1 MKSSV
6 RKYLSGYL
14 KIQIF
19 GYSPERFLNLCSY
32 QNINLWDL
40 NVKDR
45 AYEMKISVKDFRKL
59 RPIIRKTKTK
69 VKVVHRYGFPFFLQK
84 YKTRHFLFLGLLMG
98 ILFLLLMSEFVWKIE
113 IEGNIRCSDEEIRM
127 FLKTID
133 ISEGKRKKEVSCEEI
148 AKQMRQNF
156 DDVIWVSASM
166 DGVELKIEVKENM
179 DRVYE
184 KEIEENPPMDIVAE
198 RDGIV
203 KRIITSKGR
212 PMVKVGDEVK
222 KGDILVSGT
231 IEILND
237 ALEVTGYQYQVAE
250 AEIYIQTEY
259 TYTDQIEHTY
269 EIMEDTGKKN
279 YQIWLET
286 NHKIFFIGNHKSGY
300 QYEKIHES
308 QKRVV
313 LGGIIPLSWKFG
325 IRTVEEC
332 KKIAETYTEEEM
344 RVKLSEKFHRFC
356 QDLEKKGVQ
365 ILENDVKIYCGAEW
379 TSAQGILVL
388 EEKTGKTVTG
398 ETYTI
403 NEDGKETY

>member
-59 RPIIRKTKTK
+59 KPIIRKTKTK
-69 VKVVHRYGFPFFLQK
+69 VKVVQRYGFPFFLQK
-84 YKTRHFLFLGLLMG
+84 YKTRQFLLLGLLMG
-98 ILFLLLMSEFVWKIE
+98 ILFLFLMSEFVWKIE
-113 IEGNIRCSDEEIRM
+113 IAGNIRCSDEEIRM
-127 FLKTID
+127 FLKTIN
-133 ISEGKRKKEVSCEEI
+133 IEEGKRKKDISCEEI
-148 AKQMRQNF
+148 AKRMRENF

-184 KEIEENPPMDIVAE
+184 EERKESAPMDIVADK
-198 RDGIV
+198 DGIV

-212 PMVKVGDEVK
+212 PMVKAGDEVK
-222 KGDILVSGT
+222 KGDVLVSGT

-237 ALEVTGYQYQVAE
+237 AMEVTGYQYQVAE

-259 TYTDQIEHTY
+259 TYADQVEHTY
-269 EIMEDTGKKN
+269 EIMEVTGKKN

-286 NHKIFFIGNHKSGY
+286 NHKIFFIGSHKNGY
-300 QYEKIHES
+300 KYEKIHES
-308 QKRVV
+308 QKKII

-332 KKIAETYTEEEM
+332 KKKSETYTEEEM
-344 RVKLSEKFHRFC
+344 RAKLSEKFHRFC

-379 TSAQGILVL
+379 TSAQGTLVL
-388 EEKTGKTVTG
+388 EEKSGKTVAG
-398 ETYTI
+398 KIDTI
-403 NEDGKETY
+403 NENRKETY